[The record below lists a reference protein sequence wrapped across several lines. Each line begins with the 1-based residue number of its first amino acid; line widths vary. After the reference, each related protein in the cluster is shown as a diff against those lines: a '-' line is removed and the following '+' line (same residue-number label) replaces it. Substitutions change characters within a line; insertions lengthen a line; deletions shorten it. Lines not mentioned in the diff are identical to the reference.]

1 MKKLTRI
8 TVVGTAFMLVIAAY
22 ILVTPPLAA
31 FGATNLN
38 SSKSNIYRVGND
50 TYISIDINSPY
61 APMAASEDGNNVYVV
76 WWTNKSGGN
85 WEVMFRAS
93 NDGGATFGDK
103 INLSNSPN
111 ADSQNAQVIA
121 AGNNVYVSWWEINP
135 VDGTTESALRVS
147 TDNGR
152 AFGPVLMLGSNGIIN
167 TRGGDGVATEEATTS
182 SADQVVEN
190 DTTTT
195 TGGTAGAIEPETQE
209 GAVNA
214 TDQSLAMLC
223 PGRGSPPCPPPLPD
237 TTSPPQETVQ
247 EEDAAGIVDGATS
260 SESE

>member
-1 MKKLTRI
+1 MKKLTCV
-8 TVVGTAFMLVIAAY
+8 TVAGIILMLLMTAFLF
-22 ILVTPPLAA
+22 VTPPLAA
-31 FGATNLN
+31 FGVKNLN

-50 TYISIDINSPY
+50 TYVSIDNNSPY

-111 ADSQNAQVIA
+111 DDSQNAQVIA
-121 AGNNVYVSWWEINP
+121 AGNNVFVSWWEINP
-135 VDGTTESALRVS
+135 MNGTNESVIRVS

-152 AFGPVLMLGSNGIIN
+152 TFGPALMLGSNGIIN

-182 SADQVVEN
+182 SADQEAIEN
-190 DTTTT
+190 TTTI
-195 TGGTAGAIEPETQE
+195 TAEESSGITAPETSEIQGDENAVNITDNTTPTTEESSGIAPSETPSVNAAQE
-209 GAVNA
+209 GDPIPDIGVK
-214 TDQSLAMLC
+214 LGK
-223 PGRGSPPCPPPLPD
+223 PG
-237 TTSPPQETVQ
+237 T
-247 EEDAAGIVDGATS
+247 
-260 SESE
+260 